1 MIHIN
6 HPRSVYAAYPPFA
19 HSSSFVTIHLQKVIR
34 ATGDTLLNGAL
45 DGTLREDRSL
55 TVASCAVLEALAHIT
70 NIDKTLLEEFV
81 RDDKVPCRASGK
93 KPFAIIC
100 GDDAVRGGFV
110 GVVLEDVGVKFGRV
124 KAHRA
129 GGRLRRDGAM
139 ADVRGGTQNL
149 VLSRHLLEVSLQ
161 TFVLERRLLL
171 CRLKTRE
178 FSLKVLD
185 MLLFPLTEST
195 LSGRKK
201 C

>member
-1 MIHIN
+1 M
-6 HPRSVYAAYPPFA
+6 
-19 HSSSFVTIHLQKVIR
+19 
-34 ATGDTLLNGAL
+34 
-45 DGTLREDRSL
+45 
-55 TVASCAVLEALAHIT
+55 
-70 NIDKTLLEEFV
+70 
-81 RDDKVPCRASGK
+81 
-93 KPFAIIC
+93 
-100 GDDAVRGGFV
+100 
-110 GVVLEDVGVKFGRV
+110 VLEDVGVKFGRV
-124 KAHRA
+124 EAHRA
-129 GGRLRRDGAM
+129 GGGLRGDGAM

-185 MLLFPLTEST
+185 MLLLSLTEST